1 MADRTLKGL
10 SKVCS
15 EPIRAHCSLLGF
27 YTHTCLLMS
36 SSSFY
41 LVDSRSLHLTWSADW
56 HAFLQHDYWRSWL
69 DPSFIMF
76 PNNALAKCYILSV
89 KNIRC
94 FASRLSFCLGLVA
107 FLGRDCT
114 KPVLALHVLI
124 MSPTKKLSFVS
135 TCSHEDVS
143 YTSNLHLSEDEGI
156 NCR

>member
-1 MADRTLKGL
+1 
-10 SKVCS
+10 
-15 EPIRAHCSLLGF
+15 
-27 YTHTCLLMS
+27 
-36 SSSFY
+36 
-41 LVDSRSLHLTWSADW
+41 
-56 HAFLQHDYWRSWL
+56 
-69 DPSFIMF
+69 MF
-76 PNNALAKCYILSV
+76 PNNILAKCYILFV
-89 KNIRC
+89 ENIRC

-156 NCR
+156 TCR